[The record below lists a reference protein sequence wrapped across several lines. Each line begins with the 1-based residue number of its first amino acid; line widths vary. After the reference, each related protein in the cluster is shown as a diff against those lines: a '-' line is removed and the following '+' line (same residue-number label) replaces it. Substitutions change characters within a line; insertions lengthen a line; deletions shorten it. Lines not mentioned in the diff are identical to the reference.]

1 MIDLHAHVLPELDDG
16 ARSLEEALEMGRI
29 AVADGIREMVATP
42 HHTELNALPS
52 PLQEAKARLRGL
64 QEALQRERVPLTLHL
79 GAEVNLVPELPD
91 LLVEGRLFPLGPGP
105 YVLVHWDTH
114 PVHTEEVLFAL
125 ELRGYI
131 PIIAHPERSAAV
143 ERDPDFLARLV
154 ERGALCQI
162 TAASIAGG
170 FGPRVKA
177 LAEQLLRRRLVHF
190 IASDAHSAERLY
202 RAPYL
207 AEGVEAAA
215 RIVGWETAEAMV
227 TTWPEAVLRGQRLE
241 VERPLPAE
249 RRFWRFWRR
258 G

>member
-1 MIDLHAHVLPELDDG
+1 MIDIHAHVLPNLDDG
-16 ARSLEEALEMGRI
+16 ARSLEEAVEMGRI

-42 HHTELNALPS
+42 HATELGALPS
-52 PLQEAKARLRGL
+52 PLEDARSRLAGL
-64 QEALQRERVPLTLHL
+64 QRALHETGIPLTLHL
-79 GAEVNLVPELPD
+79 GAEVNLVPDLPA
-91 LLVEGRLFPLGPGP
+91 LLAEGRLFPLGQGP
-105 YVLVHWDTH
+105 YVLIHWDTH
-114 PVHTEEVLFAL
+114 PVHAEEVLFAL
-125 ELRGYI
+125 QLRGYV
-131 PIIAHPERSAAV
+131 PIIAHPERSLAV
-143 ERDPDFLARLV
+143 EQDPEFLARLV

-215 RIVGWETAEAMV
+215 RVVGWDTAEAMV
-227 TTWPEAVLRGQRLE
+227 TTWPEAVLRGQRIE
-241 VERPLPAE
+241 AERPLPAG
-249 RRFWRFWRR
+249 RRFWQFWRR